1 MKILK
6 DFFTKTR
13 LKKAPGN
20 VMEISNVIGP
30 LIDKVVWEVFVTH
43 REELLAEPITYIV
56 PAVWGAKKDGE
67 LTANQKR
74 INEKVAPVVEEIF
87 RLLRMTDLDSSQE
100 FALNYLVRGIIVSK
114 MTYMIEAFRN
124 RLNERSVDEQSL
136 KEALLR
142 FKPVGSA

>member
-1 MKILK
+1 
-6 DFFTKTR
+6 
-13 LKKAPGN
+13 
-20 VMEISNVIGP
+20 
-30 LIDKVVWEVFVTH
+30 
-43 REELLAEPITYIV
+43 
-56 PAVWGAKKDGE
+56 
-67 LTANQKR
+67 
-74 INEKVAPVVEEIF
+74 NEKVAPVVEEIF

>member
-1 MKILK
+1 
-6 DFFTKTR
+6 
-13 LKKAPGN
+13 
-20 VMEISNVIGP
+20 MEISNVIGP

-43 REELLAEPITYIV
+43 REELLAEAITYIV

-67 LTANQKR
+67 LTTNQKR
-74 INEKVAPVVEEIF
+74 INETVAPVIEEIF
-87 RLLRMTDLDSSQE
+87 RSLRMTDLDSSQE
-100 FALNYLVRGIIVSK
+100 FALNYLIRGIIVSK

>member
-13 LKKAPGN
+13 LKKEPGN

-30 LIDKVVWEVFVTH
+30 LIDKVVWEVFVAH

-87 RLLRMTDLDSSQE
+87 RLLKMTDLDSSQE